1 MIEIILQLVC
11 FLKYCFGIWLRWK
24 TMIRRIFRMLNLE
37 IFAWHMQA
45 KNDAFER
52 ESCIW
57 MCASC
62 CMGNN
67 TSDRWGYSYIYIY
80 ISYIITHLSTIA
92 YWPQAHTSTISL
104 GPPPRPPPPR
114 YPVGDFWYM
123 SSPSAARTVQQWN
136 GMPGMPQCEIS
147 CQSQPLV
154 IKWQHIYSSHGN
166 HHFSQVNRVYKRAI
180 AAIATLD
187 YQLGCLEI
195 PRILIVW

>member
-37 IFAWHMQA
+37 IFARHMQA

-80 ISYIITHLSTIA
+80 FLYNNPLVNHSLLTTSTYKHYIIGSPTPSPTPEVPCRRFLIHVIA
-92 YWPQAHTSTISL
+92 ECGTN
-104 GPPPRPPPPR
+104 
-114 YPVGDFWYM
+114 
-123 SSPSAARTVQQWN
+123 SAAVKRHARHAAVRNQLPVTT
-136 GMPGMPQCEIS
+136 S
-147 CQSQPLV
+147 CNQMTAY
-154 IKWQHIYSSHGN
+154 I
-166 HHFSQVNRVYKRAI
+166 
-180 AAIATLD
+180 
-187 YQLGCLEI
+187 
-195 PRILIVW
+195 